1 MRGGDVLFV
10 ILDCADRAIE
20 TGLRDR
26 LVAFL
31 PRILAEALSVP
42 GDKLVPEDVIIRY
55 GSGEWVSPR
64 GDDFRVRIETEDR
77 DRLDEDWG
85 AVITLAAIQMRSC
98 LPVGVSGLIE
108 VPVEGELF
116 REASVSTSLR

>member
-1 MRGGDVLFV
+1 MLEA
-10 ILDCADRAIE
+10 ILYCTDRAIE

-26 LVAFL
+26 LCAFL

-42 GDKLVPEDVIIRY
+42 GDQLVPEDVTIRY
-55 GSGEWVSPR
+55 GSGEEWVSPR

-85 AVITLAAIQMRSC
+85 AAITLAAIQLRSH

-108 VPVEGELF
+108 IPVEGELF
-116 REASVSTSLR
+116 REAAISTSLR

>member
-1 MRGGDVLFV
+1 MLAVTLY
-10 ILDCADRAIE
+10 CTDRAIE
-20 TGLRDR
+20 TGLRDG
-26 LVAFL
+26 LCAFL
-31 PRILAEALSVP
+31 PRILADALSVP
-42 GDKLVPEDVIIRY
+42 GDQLVPEDVTIRY
-55 GSGEWVSPR
+55 GYAEEWVSPR
-64 GDDFRVRIETEDR
+64 GDDFRVLIETEDR

-85 AVITLAAIQMRSC
+85 AAITLAAIQMRSC

>member
-1 MRGGDVLFV
+1 VLAV
-10 ILDCADRAIE
+10 TLYCTDRAIE

-26 LVAFL
+26 LCAFL

-42 GDKLVPEDVIIRY
+42 GDQLVPEDVVIRY
-55 GSGEWVSPR
+55 GSGEEWVSPR

-85 AVITLAAIQMRSC
+85 AAITLAAIQLRSH

-108 VPVEGELF
+108 IPVEGELF
-116 REASVSTSLR
+116 REAAVSTSLR